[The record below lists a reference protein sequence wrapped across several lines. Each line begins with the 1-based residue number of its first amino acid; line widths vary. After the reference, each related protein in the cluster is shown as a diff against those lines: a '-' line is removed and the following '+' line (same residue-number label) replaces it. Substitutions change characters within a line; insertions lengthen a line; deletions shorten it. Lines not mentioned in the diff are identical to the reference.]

1 MHGLPDSQ
9 VPVPLSEQRLAR
21 AREEFGTRLR
31 LLREQRR
38 WSQDDAGRRAGMS
51 QAEWSRVERAET
63 NPSMTTLLRMQH
75 ALGVDSIETLFGE
88 EPSRRLVR

>member
-1 MHGLPDSQ
+1 MHGNPDGGA
-9 VPVPLSEQRLAR
+9 PPPLSEQSLVQAR
-21 AREEFGTRLR
+21 QEFGVRLR
-31 LLREQRR
+31 LLREHRD
-38 WSQDDAGRRAGMS
+38 WSQADAGRHAGMS

-63 NPSMTTLLRMQH
+63 NPSMTTLLRMQN